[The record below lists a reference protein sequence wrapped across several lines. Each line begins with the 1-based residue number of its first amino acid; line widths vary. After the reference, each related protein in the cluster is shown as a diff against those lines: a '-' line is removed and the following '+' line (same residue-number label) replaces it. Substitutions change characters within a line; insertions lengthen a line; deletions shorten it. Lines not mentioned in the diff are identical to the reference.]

1 VIVVFDS
8 GVWIS
13 AFHFGGTPQTALDHV
28 FVSNESAICDQI
40 VMEVREVLITKFEWE
55 EREVVEVLGE
65 YLSRAL
71 NIRVNGSVQGVCRDP
86 DDDMVLEC
94 AVNAEAQ

>member
-13 AFHFGGTPQTALDHV
+13 AIHFGGTSHTALDHV
-28 FVSNESAICDQI
+28 FVSNELAICDQI

-55 EREVVEVLGE
+55 EREVVEVLGNT
-65 YLSRAL
+65 YLERL
-71 NIRVNGSVQGVCRDP
+71 TFV
-86 DDDMVLEC
+86 
-94 AVNAEAQ
+94 